1 MNQSG
6 AYFSMIGEVVQKLG
20 QPLSQGT
27 SDEAFADDR
36 GLGLII
42 MTEKTN
48 IQELKEIVNS
58 IKSNS

>member
-1 MNQSG
+1 MNQFG
-6 AYFSMIGEVVQKLG
+6 AYFSMIGEVVQKEG

-42 MTEKTN
+42 KTEETN
-48 IQELKEIVNS
+48 IQQLKEIVNS
-58 IKSNS
+58 IKSHS